1 MSIFGGQN
9 YPVMSKAYPSYSDA
23 LSIDAVVNEMEV
35 AYGAR
40 SVQKAAQSAYFIDQ
54 SQKFA
59 FWEAIQIGVSQ
70 PAFERIREV
79 SPFTD
84 TDWARFL
91 DISTKSLLRYRQDAK
106 HRFKPGHSETILEVA
121 ELCTV
126 GVRVFGSPEAYER
139 WLSTP
144 NAALAGHKPQAL
156 VGSSYGQQLLLD
168 ELIRIDQ
175 GIFA

>member
-1 MSIFGGQN
+1 
-9 YPVMSKAYPSYSDA
+9 MSKEYRPFPEE
-23 LSIDAVVNEMEV
+23 LSLDNLVNDMEV
-35 AYGAR
+35 AYGAAR
-40 SVQKAAQSAYFIDQ
+40 TAKQVPPGAYLVEH

-59 FWEAIQIGVSQ
+59 FWEAIQTGVSQ
-70 PAFERIREV
+70 SAFERIRKV

-84 TDWARFL
+84 ADWARFL
-91 DISTKSLLRYRQDAK
+91 DISTKSLLRYRQDTN

-139 WLSTP
+139 WLVTP